1 MKLRIQGDSLRL
13 RMTQSEVAF
22 LHNFGCVESTIL
34 FAPGRVLSYSVASS
48 TDAAEVSVR
57 YQDGSI
63 CVVVP
68 QPVMTAWAEGTE
80 VTVEGSGDTGGQVLG
95 AHTIH

>member
-22 LHNFGCVESTIL
+22 LHNCGCIESTIR

-48 TDAAEVSVR
+48 TDAAEVSVHLR
-57 YQDGSI
+57 GRFHLR
-63 CVVVP
+63 
-68 QPVMTAWAEGTE
+68 
-80 VTVEGSGDTGGQVLG
+80 GGAPANCDRVG
-95 AHTIH
+95 GGHRGYC